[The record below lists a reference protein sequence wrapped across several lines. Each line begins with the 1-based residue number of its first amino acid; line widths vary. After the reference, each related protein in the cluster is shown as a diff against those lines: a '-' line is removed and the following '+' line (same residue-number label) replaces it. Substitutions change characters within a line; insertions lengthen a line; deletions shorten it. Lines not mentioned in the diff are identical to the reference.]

1 GWRDTAP
8 RRRTGPATWPRG
20 PGCCGGYASRV
31 FPMGEAPAD
40 IVADGP
46 CRLLTERREAR
57 PVVDVDQH
65 GTVGLGE
72 RHVAP
77 EHLQAENRRRLERER
92 LQAVLIHLR
101 SLSGEPRLR
110 AVPPEE
116 TSVRDAVEL
125 HDRTGHMLLQR
136 HPGDA
141 SRGERPQLLCH
152 ALTRGRDNVLR
163 PLGVDVA
170 PIAPDLLAVGAHA

>member
-1 GWRDTAP
+1 IACRGRDTAP
-8 RRRTGPATWPRG
+8 LRRTGPSTWPRG

-31 FPMGEAPAD
+31 FPMGEAPGD

-92 LQAVLIHLR
+92 LQAVLVHLR
-101 SLSGEPRLR
+101 SLSGVPLLR
-110 AVPPEE
+110 AVSPDDTPFR
-116 TSVRDAVEL
+116 VDVVVP
-125 HDRTGHMLLQR
+125 DRTVPM
-136 HPGDA
+136 
-141 SRGERPQLLCH
+141 
-152 ALTRGRDNVLR
+152 
-163 PLGVDVA
+163 
-170 PIAPDLLAVGAHA
+170 

>member
-1 GWRDTAP
+1 
-8 RRRTGPATWPRG
+8 
-20 PGCCGGYASRV
+20 
-31 FPMGEAPAD
+31 MGEAPGD

-92 LQAVLIHLR
+92 LQAVLVHLR

-125 HDRTGHMLLQR
+125 HDRPWHMFRYSSATGSCPCSTSNSLVLTAR
-136 HPGDA
+136 HPFAVSSPTVA
-141 SRGERPQLLCH
+141 SRMAESFTRCCMGEYN
-152 ALTRGRDNVLR
+152 GLR
-163 PLGVDVA
+163 
-170 PIAPDLLAVGAHA
+170 